1 MDQLMQNVRDIQK
14 SLFERRICDL
24 RIDPGMVEV
33 VPWDQ
38 GNPAV
43 EAIPY
48 ALKELSKKA
57 LHYHK
62 REMQLVICGLPGERG
77 DSKYT
82 DCKAAV
88 LHTCDLQIGC
98 PVINVSCITKRLL
111 PEGWWQSGGKVGANL
126 AARWRQ
132 GGGKS
137 FSKMG
142 DFGPHTEPA
151 YIQNLLL
158 KFNTRLGGAHTSWEP
173 HQTPTLKELLDP
185 TIIIGGDCTRP
196 CTGPGVAAIAGSVEN
211 TFTRYIGRFS
221 RQPFGLGQQEILH
234 NLKPMT
240 VMMLKEWTA
249 INRGVKPVNLI
260 YLRDGVSVGQMD
272 EVLEKEGQALV
283 DAVQEMDGPGNE
295 RTTRIC
301 IIVIC
306 KGHKV
311 HYYPQDERES
321 LNGNPRP
328 GTVVDDPD
336 ATDAKLVQFN
346 MIAHAAIGR
355 KSVKVPSYVCLY
367 DEIWH
372 PREKAYEVPL
382 EHIQH
387 LCFTLCHLYG
397 YCRLAPALPAPVIYA
412 HKVAERGRLYYQ
424 HLNNGSDSGSV
435 SSTGDHGDAMSDQ
448 LPLHENIKNTMYW

>member
-1 MDQLMQNVRDIQK
+1 
-14 SLFERRICDL
+14 
-24 RIDPGMVEV
+24 
-33 VPWDQ
+33 
-38 GNPAV
+38 
-43 EAIPY
+43 
-48 ALKELSKKA
+48 
-57 LHYHK
+57 
-62 REMQLVICGLPGERG
+62 
-77 DSKYT
+77 
-82 DCKAAV
+82 
-88 LHTCDLQIGC
+88 
-98 PVINVSCITKRLL
+98 
-111 PEGWWQSGGKVGANL
+111 
-126 AARWRQ
+126 
-132 GGGKS
+132 
-137 FSKMG
+137 
-142 DFGPHTEPA
+142 
-151 YIQNLLL
+151 
-158 KFNTRLGGAHTSWEP
+158 
-173 HQTPTLKELLDP
+173 
-185 TIIIGGDCTRP
+185 
-196 CTGPGVAAIAGSVEN
+196 
-211 TFTRYIGRFS
+211 
-221 RQPFGLGQQEILH
+221 
-234 NLKPMT
+234 
-240 VMMLKEWTA
+240 MLKEWTA

-306 KGHKV
+306 KGHKASLPDLPLGICADSLVRRLGGMEALGEHLQV

-412 HKVAERGRLYYQ
+412 HKRGNGWSERNVQVAERGRLYYQ